1 MKQRGWGLRTMA
13 CLGVELYKFCKCV
26 IVGICVCVR
35 ACVCVVFFFLS
46 TNPLCVF
53 RPITVMFFLSN
64 LVGPELFLSRD
75 MKEHTR
81 FLPFLFSFV
90 NAFIERTM
98 NFKSAISI
106 NCHLN

>member
-1 MKQRGWGLRTMA
+1 MCDCGNL
-13 CLGVELYKFCKCV
+13 
-26 IVGICVCVR
+26 CVR
-35 ACVCVVFFFLS
+35 AHVCLCCLFFPKYKSPVCFQTNHRHVFFF
-46 TNPLCVF
+46 
-53 RPITVMFFLSN
+53 N

-90 NAFIERTM
+90 NALTERTM